1 MTGNERAVRGVA
13 ASASGRSAELLS
25 YRLLGPVEVLR
36 DGVPIELGVLKQR
49 ALLAM
54 LLIHA
59 NQVVS
64 TDQLIDELWAG
75 DAGKDRQ
82 NALWVNISRLR
93 STLEPD
99 RAKRSDGTVLAT
111 RPPGY
116 VLNVVPEHIDAVRF
130 EALTREGRS
139 LLDTDPASASLV
151 FSEALSLWRGRA
163 LEEFTFEPFAEAEVA
178 RLDEL
183 RLATVEDR
191 INADLRTGR
200 ARELIG
206 ELESLVRQ
214 HPLRER
220 LTAHLMLALHRAGRQ
235 GDALRAFG
243 SLRTRLGEDLGLDP
257 SEELCRLEERIV
269 LDDPALREVEAA
281 RALDGRPQSGL
292 SVRGYELR
300 EKIGEGA
307 LGNVFRAFQP
317 AVGREVAIKVIRPE
331 LANDP
336 GFIRR
341 FEREAQA
348 IAGLEHPQ
356 IVPVFDYW
364 REPDS
369 AYLVMRR
376 FEHGSLFD
384 AVERGTITEASA
396 IGMIEQ
402 VGGALAA
409 AHRKGVTHGDVKPR
423 NVLLDGDGN
432 AYLADFGMSYSPESR
447 GAGSGDAPTGHFAAP
462 EQRAGRPA
470 TTASD
475 VYALGM
481 LARYTLRE
489 ASGRG
494 GERPGEAAN
503 DPVTDV
509 ISLALSENPADR
521 FPDADAFVRALQF
534 ALGDRPA
541 GPPPAPLEAAN
552 PYRGLRA
559 FGEDDAG
566 RFYGR
571 ERLVERLIT
580 RLGSTG
586 AQGRFVV
593 LVGPSG
599 SGKSS
604 VVRAGV
610 VPALR
615 EGAVTGSDRWFIV
628 SMSPGRRPFEALE
641 DALRSIAV
649 SPPVDLL
656 EQLLNHGISNAVRLL
671 IPDPSAQLVVVVD
684 QLEELFSHAAPA
696 DANAFMTA
704 LADTAGDRYA
714 GVKVIAT
721 LRADFYDHPLRHTE
735 FGELVRLG
743 TEVITPMNAEELE
756 RAITAPAAEVGVP
769 FESGLVA
776 VIASDMAG
784 QPTALPLMQ
793 YALTELF
800 ERRSGSVITTSAYR
814 ELGGVSAALA
824 RRADALYQGLDATDR
839 EHAREVFLRLV
850 TLNDGSADTR
860 RRALATEVTESGGGD
875 VSGVLD
881 VFGRAR
887 LLTFDRDPVT
897 RGPTVEIAHE
907 ALLTEWTRLRDWI
920 DDARADIRSQR
931 RLAAAAAEWRERDRD
946 PEFVLTGARLGR
958 YDGWLD
964 HPPVR
969 LTAQERQYLAASRD
983 ASEARLAAEQL
994 RVRRLRRL
1002 VAGIGVALVIA
1013 LIAGGVAFSQ
1023 RQRAR
1028 TQTEAAELAT
1038 LISRSAAVG
1047 DDDSE
1052 LSLLLALEAHRRAPG
1067 PDTDRA
1073 VLSALGGATIGNRVA
1088 SRQRLV
1094 DDCTGSSVFGS
1105 EYRGMVE
1112 LATVDGRTVS
1122 RDPLTGDVVDLGR
1135 PPGPCTLA
1143 FHNDER
1149 GEVVGAIAW
1158 DGSRT
1163 WLGSD
1168 FGIELDY
1175 AGNGYPSLA
1184 TDERILMGVF
1194 EQPESVDDLATTKAI
1209 LFDIRTGEQVG
1220 APIEG
1225 PALISGARTRDG
1237 SVMALGFGTSGQ
1249 TSDGFIVIVDA
1260 DTGEELV
1267 RIDRGAAGR
1276 LVFEDATGR
1285 LIAGFVDGRIET
1297 IDPNTGNAIT
1307 TLAASSATSYLD
1319 LAVRPDGLLVA
1330 VSRGGV
1336 QVIDRNT
1343 GPIGQGFELRNA
1355 VEAFVRP
1362 DGLITAVDDQGLVAV
1377 YDIEASALLEGSW
1390 DVDPIGKAAIRDGR
1404 AAVVNETTQEV
1415 ELIDLSPGERSTV
1428 DLRTPDG
1435 EPFTALGVFPEPDGV
1450 WAVSPDHD
1458 LARWE
1463 GDRMVDRVFMGSD
1476 PSVRSNY
1483 WYEDGTRFGEYLA
1496 ILGRRPDYTGEASLL
1511 RMRRGAPE
1519 LLFTVA
1525 TEDNPKALVHPT
1537 LDGGLFVLD
1546 SEGTLHEYDP
1556 TGAELSTVSTPS
1568 TESTTIA
1575 LDPTGSKLA
1584 FSSLQGGVFVF
1595 DTHTREIETVPGG
1608 GVASTLGFDG
1618 DGSVLV
1624 ISMWDGTVLLYGVGS
1639 GDTPSVVWDGP
1650 GTLSSEAGWYD
1661 PTTDSMW
1668 IPASGKLLHI
1678 PLSPERWVEKACAL
1692 VSRDLTQDEWDRD
1705 VPGDQPLRSACG

>member
-1 MTGNERAVRGVA
+1 M
-13 ASASGRSAELLS
+13 
-25 YRLLGPVEVLR
+25 
-36 DGVPIELGVLKQR
+36 
-49 ALLAM
+49 
-54 LLIHA
+54 
-59 NQVVS
+59 
-64 TDQLIDELWAG
+64 
-75 DAGKDRQ
+75 
-82 NALWVNISRLR
+82 
-93 STLEPD
+93 
-99 RAKRSDGTVLAT
+99 
-111 RPPGY
+111 
-116 VLNVVPEHIDAVRF
+116 
-130 EALTREGRS
+130 
-139 LLDTDPASASLV
+139 
-151 FSEALSLWRGRA
+151 
-163 LEEFTFEPFAEAEVA
+163 
-178 RLDEL
+178 
-183 RLATVEDR
+183 
-191 INADLRTGR
+191 
-200 ARELIG
+200 
-206 ELESLVRQ
+206 
-214 HPLRER
+214 
-220 LTAHLMLALHRAGRQ
+220 
-235 GDALRAFG
+235 
-243 SLRTRLGEDLGLDP
+243 
-257 SEELCRLEERIV
+257 
-269 LDDPALREVEAA
+269 
-281 RALDGRPQSGL
+281 
-292 SVRGYELR
+292 
-300 EKIGEGA
+300 
-307 LGNVFRAFQP
+307 
-317 AVGREVAIKVIRPE
+317 
-331 LANDP
+331 
-336 GFIRR
+336 
-341 FEREAQA
+341 
-348 IAGLEHPQ
+348 
-356 IVPVFDYW
+356 PVFDYW

-384 AVERGTITEASA
+384 AVEAGTLTEVAA
-396 IGMIEQ
+396 IGIIEQ

-409 AHRKGVTHGDVKPR
+409 AHRKGVTHGDVKPQ

-432 AYLADFGMSYSPESR
+432 AYLADFGMSYSPASR
-447 GAGSGDAPTGHFAAP
+447 GAGSGDASTGRFAAP
-462 EQRAGRPA
+462 EQRAGKSA
-470 TTASD
+470 TPASD
-475 VYALGM
+475 VFSLGM
-481 LARYTLRE
+481 LARYTLRG

-494 GERPGEAAN
+494 GDRPGDAVN
-503 DPVTDV
+503 DAVAEV
-509 ISLALSENPADR
+509 ITRALSESPGDR
-521 FPDADAFVRALQF
+521 FVDAGAFLRALQF
-534 ALGDRPA
+534 AVGEQPDAAPA
-541 GPPPAPLEAAN
+541 ALLDAAN

-571 ERLVERLIT
+571 ERLIERLIT
-580 RLGSTG
+580 RLGYSG
-586 AQGRFVV
+586 PQGRFVA

-615 EGAVTGSDRWFIV
+615 CAAVAGSDRWFIV
-628 SMSPGRRPFEALE
+628 TMTPGRRPFEALE

-649 SPPVDLL
+649 HPPVDLL
-656 EQLLNHGISNAVRLL
+656 EQLTTDGISRAVRSL
-671 IPDPSAQLVVVVD
+671 IPDPSAQLVIVVD

-704 LADTAGDRYA
+704 LADTASDRHS
-714 GVKVIAT
+714 GVKLIAT
-721 LRADFYDHPLRHTE
+721 MRADFYDHPLRHTE

-756 RAITAPAAEVGVP
+756 RAITAPAAEAGVS

-776 VIASDMAG
+776 LIASDMAG

-800 ERRSGSVITTSAYR
+800 ERRSGPTVTTAAYR

-824 RRADALYQGLDATDR
+824 RRADALYEGLDATDR

-881 VFGRAR
+881 AFGRAR

-946 PEFVLTGARLGR
+946 PDFVLTGARLGR

-983 ASEARLAAEQL
+983 ASDALLATEQQ

-1002 VAGIGVALVIA
+1002 VAGVGVALVVA

-1047 DDDSE
+1047 DDDPE
-1052 LSLLLALEAHRRAPG
+1052 LSVLLALEAHRRAPG

-1073 VLSALGGATIGNRVA
+1073 VLSALGGATIGNRIAV
-1088 SRQRLV
+1088 RPRLV
-1094 DDCTGSSVFGS
+1094 DDCTGSSALPS
-1105 EYRGMVE
+1105 EYHGMAE
-1112 LATVDGRTVS
+1112 LATVDGRTIR
-1122 RDPLTGDVVDLGR
+1122 RDPLTGDAIDLGP

-1143 FHNDER
+1143 FDADVP
-1149 GEVVGAIAW
+1149 GEVAGAIAW

-1168 FGIELDY
+1168 FEIELNY
-1175 AGNGYPSLA
+1175 PGSGYPWLA

-1194 EQPESVDDLATTKAI
+1194 EQPESVDTFVDTQAI
-1209 LFDIRTGEQVG
+1209 LFDIRTGEQIG
-1220 APIEG
+1220 EPIEG
-1225 PALISGARTRDG
+1225 PALISWAENRDG
-1237 SVMALGFGTSGQ
+1237 SVFALGFGTMQQ
-1249 TSDGFIVIVDA
+1249 TSDGFIVLVDVA
-1260 DTGEELV
+1260 TGEPLV

-1276 LVFEDATGR
+1276 LVFDDATGQ
-1285 LIAGFVDGRIET
+1285 LIAAYVDGRIET
-1297 IDPNTGNAIT
+1297 IDPDTGHAIT
-1307 TLAASSATSYLD
+1307 TLATSSAFNYLD

-1336 QVIDRNT
+1336 QLVDRNT

-1362 DGLITAVDDQGLVAV
+1362 DGLITAADDQGQVAV
-1377 YDIEASALLEGSW
+1377 YDIGTNALLEGAW
-1390 DVDPIGKAAIRDGR
+1390 DIDPIGKAAIIDGR
-1404 AAVVNETTQEV
+1404 AAVLNQSTQEI
-1415 ELIDLSPGERSTV
+1415 ELIELSTGDRSTV
-1428 DLRTPDG
+1428 DVRTPDG
-1435 EPFTALGVFPEPDGV
+1435 DPFVALGAFPEPDGV
-1450 WAVSPDHD
+1450 WAVSPDHH

-1463 GDRMVDRVFMGSD
+1463 GDQMVDRVSMGSD
-1476 PSVRSNY
+1476 TSVQSNY
-1483 WYEDGTRFGEYLA
+1483 WYESGTRFGEYFA
-1496 ILGRRPDYTGEASLL
+1496 ILGRRPDYTGEVALL

-1519 LLFTVA
+1519 LMFTVPW
-1525 TEDNPKALVHPT
+1525 TDNPEAVVHPT
-1537 LDGGLFVLD
+1537 LDGGLFIVD
-1546 SEGTLHEYDP
+1546 FDGTLHEYDP
-1556 TGAELSTVSTPS
+1556 TGVELYTVTTAS

-1595 DTHTREIETVPGG
+1595 DTHTREIETVPGA

-1624 ISMWDGTVLLYGVGS
+1624 ISMWDGTVLLYSVGS
-1639 GDTPSVVWDGP
+1639 GETPSIVWDGP

-1668 IPASGKLLHI
+1668 IPASGKLVHI

-1692 VSRDLTQDEWDRD
+1692 VGRDLTQDEWDRY